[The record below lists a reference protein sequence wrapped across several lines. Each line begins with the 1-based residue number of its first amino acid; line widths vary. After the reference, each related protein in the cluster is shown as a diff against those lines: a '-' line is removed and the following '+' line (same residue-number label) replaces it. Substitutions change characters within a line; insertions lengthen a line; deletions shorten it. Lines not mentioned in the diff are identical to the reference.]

1 VRERNRGARYDRGD
15 DADSGSLSSRRLDT
29 LADQLDRLATALASR
44 YHIQEQ
50 AMRAGLLLLIA
61 TPSLVA
67 QTPTARRP
75 VHTYSI
81 VAVDSVNGE
90 IGAAVQSHWFNVGSI
105 VTFAEP
111 GVGAV
116 ATQSFVESGYGPR
129 GLYLMRNGLS
139 APAALAALLHADPD
153 SQVRQVA
160 MIDAMG
166 RVAAHT
172 GSKDI
177 PAAGQVTGRW
187 FSAQANLMRNDRVWP
202 AMATAFKTT
211 GGDLA
216 ERLVA
221 ALEAAESAGGDIR
234 GKQSAALVVVSGD
247 PNANPWERIY
257 DLRVEDHPDPLG
269 ELRRLLTVA
278 RAYRAATEGDNYL
291 TSGQVDS
298 ALASYT
304 RSASL
309 LPDAATNGE
318 LVYWQAVTMAD
329 VGRVE
334 HAIPLFRRAFAQD
347 QSWIEL
353 LRRLPSVGLLSAD
366 SATIERIVREAG
378 PSR

>member
-1 VRERNRGARYDRGD
+1 
-15 DADSGSLSSRRLDT
+15 
-29 LADQLDRLATALASR
+29 
-44 YHIQEQ
+44 
-50 AMRAGLLLLIA
+50 MRAGLLLLIA